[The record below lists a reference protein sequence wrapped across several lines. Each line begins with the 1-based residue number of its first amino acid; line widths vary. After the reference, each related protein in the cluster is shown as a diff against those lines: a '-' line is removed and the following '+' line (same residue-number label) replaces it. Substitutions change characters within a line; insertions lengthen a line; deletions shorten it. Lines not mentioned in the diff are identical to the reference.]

1 MTAEKNFDPDRT
13 NGHESVEDAS
23 EDIKQK
29 DEARTD
35 VAETPG
41 TDKITREQ
49 EDELADEWGKESF
62 PGSDPPAHY

>member
-1 MTAEKNFDPDRT
+1 MTAQDSSDSEHT
-13 NGHESVEDAS
+13 NGDGSVENTS

-29 DEARTD
+29 DEVRTD

-49 EDELADEWGKESF
+49 EEELADEWGKESF
-62 PGSDPPAHY
+62 PSSDPPAHY

>member
-1 MTAEKNFDPDRT
+1 MSAQGNSDPDRT
-13 NGHESVEDAS
+13 NVDGSVEETS

-29 DEARTD
+29 DEVRTD

-49 EDELADEWGKESF
+49 EEELADEWGKESF
-62 PGSDPPAHY
+62 PSSDPPAHY